1 MNDVED
7 REQLAYARDERDL
20 LGFPRRHEALIEGA
34 NHGVPSGGH
43 EVAHVE
49 RRAHGGAAAPDE
61 SCAAARAT
69 VAGERRH
76 ADERGD
82 AFPVQSAQL
91 RELAQE
97 RATHDGA
104 QPRAPSAGSP
114 PWRTRRDSAG
124 WCRRGPD
131 RSLQVHLKS
140 QRRNLTRP
148 RSRATPLQAR
158 QIQGIYRSTY
168 SDPHLVSVRTSAPGR
183 Q

>member
-82 AFPVQSAQL
+82 AFPVQPAQL
-91 RELAQE
+91 RELAQD

-104 QPRAPSAGSP
+104 HPGRRAQEVLLGA
-114 PWRTRRDSAG
+114 
-124 WCRRGPD
+124 PD
-131 RSLQVHLKS
+131 GTLLDGVVEVPIGHSRY
-140 QRRNLTRP
+140 T
-148 RSRATPLQAR
+148 SRAKEET
-158 QIQGIYRSTY
+158 
-168 SDPHLVSVRTSAPGR
+168 
-183 Q
+183 